1 MVMNVTDVV
10 SAYKK
15 GGGMMDSLSD
25 ASSSTSA
32 TSGGENFGNMVKGF
46 LGDAVSSLHAGEKSA
61 TSAVSGKADLASVVT
76 AMDNAEVVLTEITT
90 IRDKVISAYQTITS
104 SAI

>member
-1 MVMNVTDVV
+1 MNPLDAV

-15 GGGMMDSLSD
+15 SDGLFDSLENSNATPAAGGG
-25 ASSSTSA
+25 
-32 TSGGENFGNMVKGF
+32 EFGKMVKDF
-46 LGDAVSSLHAGEKSA
+46 LGDAVTSIHEGEKAA
-61 TSAVSGKADLASVVT
+61 TAVVSGKADLASVVT
-76 AMDNAEVVLTEITT
+76 AMDNAEIVLTEITT

>member
-1 MVMNVTDVV
+1 MVMNALNAI

-15 GGGMMDSLSD
+15 SGNIAEPSGGGTPV
-25 ASSSTSA
+25 AP
-32 TSGGENFGNMVKGF
+32 SGNEDFGKMVKDF
-46 LGDAVSSLHAGEKSA
+46 MGDAVASLHEGEKA
-61 TSAVSGKADLASVVT
+61 AAGAASGKVDLASVVT
-76 AMDNAEVVLTEITT
+76 AMDNAEIVLTEITT

>member
-1 MVMNVTDVV
+1 MNPIDAV

-15 GGGMMDSLSD
+15 SGGLFDASGDTAASAATGGGD
-25 ASSSTSA
+25 
-32 TSGGENFGNMVKGF
+32 FGSIVKDF
-46 LGDAVSSLHAGEKSA
+46 LGGAVNSLHEGEKAA
-61 TSAVSGKADLASVVT
+61 TAAVSGKADLASVVT
-76 AMDNAEVVLTEITT
+76 AMDNAEIVLTEITA

>member
-1 MVMNVTDVV
+1 MNALSAI

-15 GGGMMDSLSD
+15 
-25 ASSSTSA
+25 
-32 TSGGENFGNMVKGF
+32 SGGLDVAGDAGAAPAAGGEDFGKMVKGF
-46 LGDAVSSLHAGEKSA
+46 LGEAVSSLQAGEKAA
-61 TSAVSGKADLASVVT
+61 TDSVTGKADVASVVT

-104 SAI
+104 SGI

>member
-1 MVMNVTDVV
+1 MNPLDAV

-15 GGGMMDSLSD
+15 SGGLFDSLGDSAATPTAGGG
-25 ASSSTSA
+25 
-32 TSGGENFGNMVKGF
+32 EFGKMVKDF
-46 LGDAVSSLHAGEKSA
+46 LGNAVSSLHEGEKAA

-76 AMDNAEVVLTEITT
+76 AMDNAEIVLTEITA